1 MRKELWRNLGR
12 HKASEC
18 TQTCW
23 LKHASVGTALY
34 LSVFLHAGCGLAAHT
49 SSACLVPQA
58 DQLHQHAHA
67 LLSSAQASFTLP
79 GLGCSSVS
87 QQDRSKGCSWFS
99 ASLMSGSRKGLSK
112 ARAGSVAAGGRWGAL
127 VLKEGR
133 WGSRDAFAWLS
144 WPGKHRA
151 STR

>member
-1 MRKELWRNLGR
+1 MHTDLLVKTCLGGNSVIPLRLPSCRVWAGSTHLLSLPHAPGR
-12 HKASEC
+12 HGAS
-18 TQTCW
+18 
-23 LKHASVGTALY
+23 
-34 LSVFLHAGCGLAAHT
+34 
-49 SSACLVPQA
+49 A
-58 DQLHQHAHA
+58 DQLHQHAHSP
-67 LLSSAQASFTLP
+67 LSPAQASSTLP

-99 ASLMSGSRKGLSK
+99 ASLMSGSQKGLSK
-112 ARAGSVAAGGRWGAL
+112 ARAGSVAAGGSWGAL

-144 WPGKHRA
+144 WPGKHHA